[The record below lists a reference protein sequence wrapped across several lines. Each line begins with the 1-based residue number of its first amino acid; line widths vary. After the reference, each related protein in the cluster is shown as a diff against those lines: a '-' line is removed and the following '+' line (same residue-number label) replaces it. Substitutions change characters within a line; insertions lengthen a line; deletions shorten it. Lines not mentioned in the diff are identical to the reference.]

1 MAKKTKKSKQA
12 TPKKASVATP
22 MPAKKGG
29 RLSAAKPRSTSK
41 GVPSDP
47 YQLVIV
53 ESPAKAKT
61 IEKYLGKGYAV
72 RASVGHIRDL
82 PKRAPKGVKQPVP
95 GVDLDTFEPTYV
107 VDDRKLDTVNELKRL
122 AKSATTIWF
131 ATDLDREGEAIAW
144 HLAVLLGI
152 APKDAKRV
160 VFDAVTKADVSE
172 AFAHPRPINM
182 DRVDA
187 QQARR
192 ILDRIVG
199 YLVSPVLWKK
209 VAGGL
214 SAGRVQSPA
223 TRLVVDREREIA
235 AFTPDESWSMTAEM
249 ALDPSMAQGLA
260 TKWDEFHGRRD
271 ERGRGPLVRDRLAWL
286 AEHKGLECELVEVAG
301 LPFKVESDRDSKT
314 DLTPAIVRA
323 AEAAGI
329 LDPAVQR
336 TSDPTARGR
345 AKSKAVVVGRI
356 DPAAR
361 YAVESIETN
370 RTKSKPYPPFITSTL
385 QQAASGKLGFAT
397 DRTMRVAQ
405 QLYEGIEI
413 PGEGR
418 VGLIS
423 YMRTDSTNL
432 SAEALKRAREF
443 IASHYGPRY
452 LPDAPRRYSS
462 SNAHAQEAHE
472 AIRPTDPSRT
482 PESLARSLTEEQFKL
497 YGLIW
502 RGFVACQMVEAEWDS
517 TAIRLVRKDKKTGAT
532 FKANGRVLIF
542 DGCYR
547 ASGVPTSDS
556 EQRLPPVAKG
566 DVSAPFAIEP
576 EQKFSS
582 PPPRYSEATL
592 VKALEEAGIGRPS
605 TYASIIRTIQERE
618 YVEQVD
624 RRFHATDL
632 GMAVND
638 FLTEAFR
645 ENFIEVDYTRRIE
658 EELDSIAQGQEHF
671 KDMLKGF
678 VKQLQPGIRRAT
690 AMEHVKATTIPA
702 PYACPMCGSRTEYRL
717 GKGGRFLS
725 CGSYPG
731 CKYANAVDRQGRP
744 LLPEQLD
751 LVSPNGVNMVKRHGK
766 FGDFLVEDLPRPEKP
781 KKSRKKPKAGDPT
794 TPAAPA
800 EPAQF
805 ILNVDRKGGLKL
817 PSAPAYLTALPCPKC
832 ASPMNLRDG
841 KRGAWLGCSRF
852 PKCRGR
858 ESFTKLPEDQ
868 QALLQKA
875 LDNHLKGF
883 TKLVVCRRDGT
894 AIPEGTPIVLLAMP
908 NGVQEL
914 AIHSEHALE
923 QATIAKAG

>member
-1 MAKKTKKSKQA
+1 MAKKSKKTTTKSPALASTTKKPKSA
-12 TPKKASVATP
+12 GRRTPSP
-22 MPAKKGG
+22 
-29 RLSAAKPRSTSK
+29 TSPT
-41 GVPSDP
+41 GE

-61 IEKYLGKGYAV
+61 IEKYLGKGFVV

-82 PKRAPKGVKQPVP
+82 PKRAPKGEKQPVP
-95 GVDLDTFEPTYV
+95 GVDLETFEPTYV
-107 VDDRKLDTVNELKRL
+107 VDDAKQATVSELKKL
-122 AKSATTIWF
+122 AKSASEIWF

-152 APKDAKRV
+152 PADKAKRV
-160 VFDAVTKADVSE
+160 VFDAVTKADVSD
-172 AFAHPRPINM
+172 AFTHPRAINM

-223 TRLVVDREREIA
+223 TRLIVDREREIA
-235 AFTPDESWSMTAEM
+235 AFTPDESWTMTAAL
-249 ALDPSMAQGLA
+249 ALDPSMAPKLVPA
-260 TKWDEFHGRRD
+260 WDEFHSRKD
-271 ERGRGPLVRDRLAWL
+271 SRGRGPLVRERMAWL
-286 AEHKGLECELVEVAG
+286 ADHKGLECELVEVNGA
-301 LPFKVESDRDSKT
+301 PFKVETDKDSKT
-314 DLTPAIVRA
+314 DLTPAVLLA
-323 AEAAGI
+323 AKAAGI
-329 LDPAVQR
+329 LEPKVQFVADPH
-336 TSDPTARGR
+336 ARGR
-345 AKSKAVVVGRI
+345 AKSTATITGSV

-361 YAVESIETN
+361 YKVASIDTS

-432 SAEALKRAREF
+432 SAEALSKARAF
-443 IASHYGPRY
+443 ISSHYGPKY
-452 LPDAPRRYSS
+452 LPAAPRKYSS
-462 SNAHAQEAHE
+462 SNADAQEAHE
-472 AIRPTDPSRT
+472 AIRPTDPART

-517 TAIRLVRKDKKTGAT
+517 TAIRLTRDDKKTGAT
-532 FKANGRVLIF
+532 FKANGRVLVF

-556 EQRLPPVAKG
+556 EQNLPSLKQG
-566 DVSAPFAIEP
+566 DIAAPFAIEP
-576 EQKFSS
+576 EQKFSN
-582 PPPRYSEATL
+582 PPPRFSEATL

-618 YVEQVD
+618 YVEQID

-638 FLTEAFR
+638 FLAEAFA

-658 EELDSIAQGQEHF
+658 EELDSVAQGKEHYT
-671 KDMLKGF
+671 DMLRGF
-678 VKQLQPGIRRAT
+678 HRQLAPGVLRAG

-702 PYACPMCGSRTEYRL
+702 PYACPLCGSRTEHRL
-717 GKGGRFLS
+717 GRGGRFLS
-725 CGSYPG
+725 CGSYPK
-731 CKYANAVDRQGRP
+731 CKYANPVDRQGRP
-744 LLPEQLD
+744 LIPEKLD
-751 LVSPNGVNMVKRHGK
+751 LLSPGGIPMVKRHGK
-766 FGDFLVEDLPRPEKP
+766 FGDFLVEDLPRPEP
-781 KKSRKKPKAGDPT
+781 VKKSRKKPKAGEAAA
-794 TPAAPA
+794 PAAPA
-800 EPAQF
+800 KPTQF
-805 ILNVDRKGGLKL
+805 ILNIDKKGGLKL
-817 PSAPAYLTALPCPKC
+817 PSAPAYLTDLPCPKC

-858 ESFTKLPEDQ
+858 ESFAKLPETQ
-868 QALLQKA
+868 QAVLQKA
-875 LDNHLKGF
+875 LDKHLQGF
-883 TKLVVCRRDGT
+883 TKVEVTRRDGT
-894 AIPEGTPIVLLAMP
+894 PIPEGTPIELLSMP
-908 NGVQEL
+908 GGVQEL
-914 AIHSEHALE
+914 AIHPDFTRE
-923 QATIAKAG
+923 QAESARAG